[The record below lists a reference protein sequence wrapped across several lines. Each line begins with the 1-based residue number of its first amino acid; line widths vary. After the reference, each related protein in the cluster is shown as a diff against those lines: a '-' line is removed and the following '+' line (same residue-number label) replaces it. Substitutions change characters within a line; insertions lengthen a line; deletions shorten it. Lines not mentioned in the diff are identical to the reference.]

1 MAETNQLNFSW
12 LTDLTNPNHD
22 GTTQQIDDFVQAY
35 QSDNAVFNQKKAA
48 LHTARQDED
57 DVWLTSQRDDV
68 VPLLEAADKKQDKFV
83 TAARY
88 IIMGHS
94 GLPDGELTQAEAKQC
109 EQVFTDYKFHTT
121 DTYGAEADKIIQMQQ
136 NFESHQSFLTQ
147 IGAWTFFQKAVE
159 QAQLVRQYLGERA
172 KTLGEFVKGEMK
184 TARAN
189 TDQAIAD
196 LYKVIN
202 AMMELMPSAEL
213 TELVTQL
220 KGIELYAKRYYISG
234 ASGATPEGGG
244 GSNENENQNENGGG
258 TEQGGTTDSGNS
270 GTTEPGGTG
279 TITPGTGGSNENDN
293 ENENGGTG
301 SGDDNGGGNGGSGMD
316 QN

>member
-1 MAETNQLNFSW
+1 MADANQLNFSW
-12 LTDLTNPNHD
+12 LADLTNPNHD

-35 QSDNAVFNQKKAA
+35 QSDNAVFNQKKAV
-48 LHTARQDED
+48 LHTARQNED
-57 DVWLTSQRDDV
+57 NVWLTSQRDDV

-88 IIMGHS
+88 IIMAHA

-109 EQVFTDYKFHTT
+109 DQVFSDYKFHTT
-121 DTYGAEADKIIQMQQ
+121 DSYAEESDKVIQMQQ
-136 NFESHQSFLTQ
+136 NFQPHVTFLTQ

-189 TDQAIAD
+189 TDQAVAD

-220 KGIELYAKRYYISG
+220 KGIEIYAKRYYISG

-244 GSNENENQNENGGG
+244 GTGSSENQNENGGG
-258 TEQGGTTDSGNS
+258 TNNGGGTTPD
-270 GTTEPGGTG
+270 
-279 TITPGTGGSNENDN
+279 PGTGGGGSTPDP
-293 ENENGGTG
+293 GTG
-301 SGDDNGGGNGGSGMD
+301 GGSGGGDNGGGNVV
-316 QN
+316 NE

>member
-12 LTDLTNPNHD
+12 LADLTNPNHD
-22 GTTQQIDDFVQAY
+22 GTTQQIDDLVQAY

-48 LHTARQDED
+48 LHTARQNED
-57 DVWLTSQRDDV
+57 NVWLTSQRDNV
-68 VPLLEAADKKQDKFV
+68 VPLLEAADKRQDKFV
-83 TAARY
+83 TASRY
-88 IIMGHS
+88 IIMAHA

-109 EQVFTDYKFHTT
+109 EQVFTDYKFRTT
-121 DTYGAEADKIIQMQQ
+121 DSYGAEADKIIQMQQ
-136 NFESHQSFLTQ
+136 NLEAHQSFLTQ
-147 IGAWTFFQKAVE
+147 IGAWTFFLKAVE

-189 TDQAIAD
+189 TDQAVAD
-196 LYKVIN
+196 LYKVVN

-244 GSNENENQNENGGG
+244 Q
-258 TEQGGTTDSGNS
+258 QGGTTDSGNS
-270 GTTEPGGTG
+270 GTTEPGGQQGGGTG
-279 TITPGTGGSNENDN
+279 TITPGGGGDNTGG
-293 ENENGGTG
+293 GI
-301 SGDDNGGGNGGSGMD
+301 GDLG